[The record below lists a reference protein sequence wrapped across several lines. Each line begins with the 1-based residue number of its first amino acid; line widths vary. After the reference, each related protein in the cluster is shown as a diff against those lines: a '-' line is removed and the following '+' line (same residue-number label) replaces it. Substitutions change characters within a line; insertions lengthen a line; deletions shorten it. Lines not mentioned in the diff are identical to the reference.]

1 MKGDT
6 MKQLIRI
13 MGHNGVV
20 YEEQMTEGQLM
31 QFLQQREARKSLGV
45 ACDEWEITIMA
56 AVLSLYEH
64 QPKEMASDSSAHLC
78 GEVCCLSLSTA

>member
-45 ACDEWEITIMA
+45 AFDEWEITIIEA
-56 AVLSLYEH
+56 AHSLHE
-64 QPKEMASDSSAHLC
+64 QRPEEMASDSSAHL
-78 GEVCCLSLSTA
+78 LFIK